1 MSIMQML
8 LATSA
13 GGVDMNS
20 LYKTTTWV
28 GNATARDIDT
38 GLDMTDGEGF
48 VWIKNRDTARDHLL
62 YDTIRGAN
70 VEGVPNNDQS
80 ITGTNNT
87 RLTSF
92 NSNGF
97 SLGTNALVNESGD
110 NIVAWSFK
118 EAEGFLDIIEFSG
131 NGVNGRALSHS
142 LGETPGLIII
152 KNKGGGG
159 YDWMVWHPDFSG
171 TGYADKLNE
180 FGSQSVSPGMLTA
193 EPTSSVINLKNN
205 DFVNGNAEVYM
216 AYIFGNNDETVKCS
230 SYSGNGGTQTVN
242 VGFQPQWLL
251 IKDTTRSEDWV
262 IVDSVRTASNGTGK
276 FLFPNKNAVEAERNN
291 GATFVSTGFSLGND
305 NIINNSGSTY
315 IYMAIAAA

>member
-1 MSIMQML
+1 MMQQIL
-8 LATSA
+8 LGLGAA
-13 GGVDMNS
+13 AGVDMNS
-20 LYKTTTWV
+20 VYNTSTWL

-48 VWIKNRDTARDHLL
+48 VWIKNRDNTRDHLL

-70 VEGVPNNDQS
+70 VEGIVNSDGS
-80 ITGTNNT
+80 ITTTNNT

-142 LGETPGLIII
+142 LGETPGLVII

-159 YDWMVWHPDFSG
+159 YDWMVWHPDFTS

-180 FGSQSVSPGMLTA
+180 FGSQSTNPGMLTA
-193 EPTSSVINLKNN
+193 EPTSSSLSLKNN
-205 DFVNGNAEVYM
+205 NFVNGNGEVYM

-230 SYSGNGGTQTVN
+230 SYTGNGSTGQTIN
-242 VGFQPQWLL
+242 VGFEAQWVL
-251 IKDTTRSEDWV
+251 IKNTSRSEDW
-262 IVDSVRTASNGTGK
+262 IICDSVRTYTDGSANA
-276 FLFPNKNAVEAERNN
+276 LMPNKNSTENTLTTVN
-291 GATFVSTGFSLGND
+291 FVSNGFSVGNYGPV
-305 NIINNSGSTY
+305 NQSGDTF

>member
-20 LYKTTTWV
+20 LYNTSTWL

-48 VWIKNRDTARDHLL
+48 VWIKNRDNTRDHLL
-62 YDTIRGAN
+62 YDTLRGAN
-70 VEGVPNNDQS
+70 VEGVVNSDGS
-80 ITGTNNT
+80 ITTTNNT

-92 NSNGF
+92 NNNGF
-97 SLGTNALVNESGD
+97 SLGNNALVNESGD

-118 EAEGFLDIIEFSG
+118 EGSGFLDIIEYSG
-131 NGVNGRALSHS
+131 NGVNGRTLSHS
-142 LGETPGLIII
+142 LGETPGLAII
-152 KNKGGGG
+152 KAKGGGG
-159 YDWMVWHPDFSG
+159 YDWMVWHPDFTNIS
-171 TGYADKLNE
+171 YADKLNE
-180 FGSQSVSPGMLTA
+180 FGSQSPSPGMFTA
-193 EPTSSVINLKNN
+193 TPTSSSLFLKNN
-205 DFVNGNAEVYM
+205 NFVNGSGENYM

-230 SYSGNGGTQTVN
+230 SYTGNSSTQTVN

-251 IKDTTRSEDWV
+251 IKDTTRNEDWV

-276 FLFPNKNAVEAERNN
+276 FLFPNKNSVEATRNN
-291 GATFVSTGFSLGND
+291 GATFVSNGFSLAND
-305 NIINNSGSTY
+305 NVINDNNRLY